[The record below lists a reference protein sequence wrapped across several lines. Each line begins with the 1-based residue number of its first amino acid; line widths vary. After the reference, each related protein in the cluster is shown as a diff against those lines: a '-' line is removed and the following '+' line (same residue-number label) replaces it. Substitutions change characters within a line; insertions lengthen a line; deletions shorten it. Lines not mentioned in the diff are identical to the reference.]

1 MSFNRLRAIIKQDLA
16 MDLGTANTLI
26 YVRGDGVVLNEPTVI
41 ALSEDGRV
49 MDVGLAAKKYLGRTP
64 AGIHAIRPMK
74 DGVIADLDAV
84 SQLIRIFLD
93 RAQESR
99 GVLSPR
105 VVICVPSNITQVE
118 KRTVLE
124 AAREAE
130 VNQVHLL
137 EEIMAAAIGT
147 GIPVH
152 GDEPHMVVDVGGGT
166 TEVAVLAQWA
176 YLHCET
182 IRVAGDE
189 MDEAVASWFAE
200 NHSIVLGATTAETVK
215 WEIGSA
221 WDQGPGQDLPYK
233 VAGKHTVQGTPTSVH
248 VTARQL
254 RPAFREPLE
263 AIARV
268 IEDVLTVVDVKWRP
282 VIEKNGIT
290 VTGGGALLTGMTA
303 FLQDRIGVPF
313 SLAPDPLTTVV
324 LGAGRTIEDF
334 KTYRKIFIN

>member
-1 MSFNRLRAIIKQDLA
+1 MSFNRLRTLIKQDLA

-26 YVRGDGVVLNEPTVI
+26 YARGEGVVLNDPTVI
-41 ALSEDGRV
+41 ALAEDGRV
-49 MDVGLAAKKYLGRTP
+49 MDIGLEAKKYLGRTP
-64 AGIHAIRPMK
+64 AGIRAVRPMK

-93 RAQESR
+93 RAQDSR
-99 GVLSPR
+99 GILSPR

-130 VNQVHLL
+130 VKQVHLL
-137 EEIMAAAIGT
+137 EEIMAAAIGA
-147 GIPVH
+147 GMPIH

-176 YLHCET
+176 YLQCET

-189 MDEAVASWFAE
+189 MDEAVASWFAD
-200 NHSIVLGATTAETVK
+200 NHSIALGTTTAETVK
-215 WEIGSA
+215 WEMGSA
-221 WDQGPGQDLPYK
+221 WDQGPGQDLPFK
-233 VAGKHTVQGTPTSVH
+233 VAGKHTIRGTPTSVQ
-248 VTARQL
+248 VTSRQL

-263 AIARV
+263 AISRV
-268 IEDVLTVVDVKWRP
+268 IEDVLNAVDPKSRP
-282 VIEKNGIT
+282 IIERNGIT
-290 VTGGGALLTGMTA
+290 VTGGGALLAGMTL